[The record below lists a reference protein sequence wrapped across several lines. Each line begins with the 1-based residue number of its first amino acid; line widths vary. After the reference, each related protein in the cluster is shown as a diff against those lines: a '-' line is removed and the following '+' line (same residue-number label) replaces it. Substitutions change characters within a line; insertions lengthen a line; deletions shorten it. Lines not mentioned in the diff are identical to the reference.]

1 MTAPLYNW
9 LNTRSSGILLHV
21 SSLPSDTGIGNF
33 GAAAYRYID
42 FMESAGMRVWQI
54 CPLGPTGYGDSPY
67 QCFSAFAGNPYFIDF
82 APLVAEGLIH
92 ADELAPLNALPKD
105 HVDYGALYGA
115 FWPIIRQA
123 YDRFKCSG
131 ADHFQGYGSIKA
143 FRKAQSAWIEDFA
156 LFLALKSHF
165 DGKCWLEW
173 PAAFR
178 DAEKARK
185 NKLSAEILEDAEAH
199 VFYQYMFY
207 GQLAKLRAY
216 AASKGVEILG
226 DAPIFVALDSSD
238 VWANRALFQLG
249 VDGKPKAVAGVPPD
263 YFSEDGQL
271 WGNPLYDWKVHQ
283 DTNFA
288 WWIERIKANLA
299 FYDIVRLDH
308 FRGFESYWSVPATE
322 TTARNGK
329 WIKCPGL
336 ELFKA
341 IQKACPDAKLVA
353 EDLGVITDEV
363 NELRAATGL
372 PGMAVLQFA
381 FGSDA
386 GNAYLPHNYSR
397 NCVAYSGTH
406 DNDTSLGW
414 YRGLAD
420 DSEEKNYLRRY
431 LRVSGEAI
439 SWDLVRSAIQSAAH
453 LAVVPLQDLLSLGSE
468 ARINTPGAPMGNWQ
482 WRYAPEQLDALQAE
496 SSDYLKDLM
505 QDYGRSAQGAGLAYP
520 DY

>member
-42 FMESAGMRVWQI
+42 FMESASMRVWQI

-82 APLVAEGLIH
+82 APLVTEGLIH
-92 ADELAPLNALPKD
+92 TDELAPLNALPKD
-105 HVDYGALYGA
+105 HVDYGALYGV
-115 FWPIIRQA
+115 FWPIIRRA
-123 YDRFKCSG
+123 YDRFKQSG
-131 ADHFQGYGSIKA
+131 ADHFDGYGCIKE
-143 FRKAQSAWIEDFA
+143 FRKAQSVWIEDYA
-156 LFLALKSHF
+156 LFLALKGHF
-165 DGKCWLEW
+165 GGQCWLEW
-173 PAAFR
+173 PSAFR
-178 DAEKARK
+178 DVEKARK
-185 NKLSAEILEDAEAH
+185 QKLSAEILEDAEAH
-199 VFYQYMFY
+199 VFYQYIFY

-216 AASKGVEILG
+216 AASKGVQILG

-249 VDGKPKAVAGVPPD
+249 ADGKPKSVAGVPPD
-263 YFSEDGQL
+263 YFSDNGQL

-283 DTNFA
+283 DSNFA

-322 TTARNGK
+322 KTARNGK
-329 WIKCPGL
+329 WMQCPGL
-336 ELFKA
+336 ELFQA
-341 IQKACPDAKLVA
+341 IQAACPDAKLVA

-363 NELRAATGL
+363 NELRMATGL

-386 GNAYLPHNYSR
+386 GNAYLPHNYSC
-397 NCVAYSGTH
+397 NCVAYTGTH
-406 DNDTSLGW
+406 DNDTTIGW
-414 YRGLAD
+414 YRTLAE
-420 DSEEKNYLRRY
+420 DSDEKNYLRRY
-431 LRVSGEAI
+431 LGVSGEAI
-439 SWDLVRSAIQSAAH
+439 SWDLVRAVMKSAAH
-453 LAVVPLQDLLSLGSE
+453 LAIVPLQDLLSLGSE
-468 ARINTPGAPMGNWQ
+468 ARINTPGAPIGNWQ
-482 WRYAPEQLDALQAE
+482 WRYLPEQLDALQAE
-496 SSDYLKDLM
+496 SSSYLKELM
-505 QDYGRSAQGAGLAYP
+505 HDFGRSEGVSRAYP
-520 DY
+520 VF